1 MKYSNPQIVLQE
13 VPNEISLALS
23 ISGCALKCKG
33 CHSKETWDKDFGK
46 SLSLE
51 VLQNLIDKNKYI
63 SCILFYGGEW
73 ELDTLTTFIDLIKKS
88 DLKVALYS
96 GQELSYFPKEFIKK
110 LDYLKVGKYIK
121 DLGGL
126 SSKRTN
132 QIFYEINNGELLQ
145 KTFY

>member
-23 ISGCALKCKG
+23 ISGCSLECQG

-46 SLSLE
+46 LLSLE
-51 VLQNLIDKNKYI
+51 GLQNLINKKKYI

-73 ELDTLTTFIDLIKKS
+73 ELNTLTTFIDLIKKS
-88 DLKVALYS
+88 ELKVALYS
-96 GQELSYFPKEFIKK
+96 GEELDYFPKEFIKK

-121 DLGGL
+121 SLGGL

-132 QIFYEINNGELLQ
+132 QKFYEINNGELLQ